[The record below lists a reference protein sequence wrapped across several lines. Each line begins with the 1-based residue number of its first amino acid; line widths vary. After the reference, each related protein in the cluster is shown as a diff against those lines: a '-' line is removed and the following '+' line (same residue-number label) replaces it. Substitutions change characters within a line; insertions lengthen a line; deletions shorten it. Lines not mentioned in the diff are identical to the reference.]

1 MSTSLTTLSQSPVH
15 AAVAA
20 AGGPSRECL
29 SFRLGAEE
37 YGIDILS
44 VQEIR
49 SYEAPTRIAGAS
61 EVMSGVLNLRG
72 VIVPVFDLRQRL
84 GLAAG
89 FDASTVT
96 VVLNLGGRTV
106 GAVVDSVSD
115 VIELSAEQ
123 IKPTPAFNGHINAAY
138 ITGLGCIPQEGGQRM
153 LILLD
158 AEQLLMGLMSGL
170 DSLSMSATH

>member
-1 MSTSLTTLSQSPVH
+1 MSTSLTTIDRAPATLSV
-15 AAVAA
+15 AVS
-20 AGGPSRECL
+20 AGPGRECL

-49 SYEAPTRIAGAS
+49 SYEVPTRIAGAS

-72 VIVPVFDLRQRL
+72 VIVPIFDLRQRL
-84 GLAAG
+84 GLPAA

-115 VIELSAEQ
+115 VMELSAEQ
-123 IKPTPAFNGHINAAY
+123 IKPAPAFNGQINAAY

-158 AEQLLMGLMSGL
+158 AEQLLEGLLAGL
-170 DSLSMSATH
+170 DPMSMTTTH